1 MTVTALIVAAGKGE
15 RLGGGVPK
23 QYRMLG
29 GKPVLRWAV
38 EALIRHPAIKATRV
52 VIGKM
57 QDELARV
64 ALDGLDVGPFIEG
77 GAERADSVRAG
88 LDAIA
93 GDAVLVHD
101 AARPFCP
108 SAVADRLLAQLEF
121 VEGAAPVLPIG
132 DTLAQADTYL
142 EAPVDRRGLVRVQ
155 TPQAFRLA
163 PLRAAYASWSGAAPT
178 DETTVVRAAGMNVAV
193 VEGDVALEKLTTSA
207 DFQRAEDWLAMRLV
221 PRTGMGFD

>member
-38 EALIRHPAIKATRV
+38 EALIRHPAISATRV

-57 QDELARV
+57 QDDLARAV
-64 ALDGLDVGPFIEG
+64 VRGLDVGPFIEG

-88 LDAIA
+88 LDAIS
-93 GDAVLVHD
+93 GDAVLIHD

-108 SAVADRLLAQLEF
+108 GAVVDRLIA
-121 VEGAAPVLPIG
+121 
-132 DTLAQADTYL
+132 
-142 EAPVDRRGLVRVQ
+142 
-155 TPQAFRLA
+155 
-163 PLRAAYASWSGAAPT
+163 
-178 DETTVVRAAGMNVAV
+178 
-193 VEGDVALEKLTTSA
+193 
-207 DFQRAEDWLAMRLV
+207 
-221 PRTGMGFD
+221 